1 MSTELDPRLV
11 GKSASDITKEFVEA
25 NITEEELATP
35 IYQESEQ
42 LSTLN
47 TIISTSKPSLTKT
60 GLHKILRDLQKIPD
74 GCKDYR
80 VTLRRVSNNYEVILS
95 HKVTVNNDMK
105 PEKKIQHFVKL
116 WKKMIKDFETRE
128 ERLALYL
135 ELKEE
140 FGDYEEEV
148 AEETPEEVIEEED
161 KGNNKDKDKE

>member
-47 TIISTSKPSLTKT
+47 TIISTSKPSVTKT
-60 GLHKILRDLQKIPD
+60 GLHKILRDLQKIPSN
-74 GCKDYR
+74 CKDYR
-80 VTLRRVSNNYEVILS
+80 FTLRRVSNNYEVILS

-105 PEKKIQHFVKL
+105 PEKKIRHFVKL
-116 WKKMIKDFETRE
+116 WKKMIEDFETRE

-148 AEETPEEVIEEED
+148 VEEEETPEEVIEEGV
-161 KGNNKDKDKE
+161 KVNNKDK